1 MLLVHRGIRGRERAC
16 GGSVSGDECHH
27 SGHGLPGVRP
37 GGGGGG
43 GGDDSSLLCDGCDK
57 CYHIYCLPRPLIEIP
72 SDDWYCS
79 ACSDA
84 HARSVDLPYRV
95 GCELRYRTEPGIWAT
110 GIAESMGPKGVRLHC
125 PSACNDV
132 GDDWV
137 PVDSGRLKPAVKKAD
152 EQEEF
157 FAYEYDDSC
166 MVCSHHK
173 LKSWRLGSFIPTLTS
188 MAITVSLSVCF
199 LTPPHPPPLA

>member
-1 MLLVHRGIRGRERAC
+1 MRFPDGAQQKSQRENVEHRKILAETAA
-16 GGSVSGDECHH
+16 SDSGCLK
-27 SGHGLPGVRP
+27 SAAQP
-37 GGGGGG
+37 
-43 GGDDSSLLCDGCDK
+43 SLSRWPAG
-57 CYHIYCLPRPLIEIP
+57 YHIYCLPRPLIEIP

-125 PSACNDV
+125 PSAYNDV

-199 LTPPHPPPLA
+199 LTPPPWVKRGSLRTRG